1 MVYASQWYSIISIAS
16 SSLALLTSAYVVRK
30 IPNRRAGDTFVM
42 AMLFFVLAG
51 PFSFFLRT
59 SPIDVNPPYSRPP
72 TLPPF
77 FYFFHIP
84 PAGFHGSFIGHL
96 FTRFAL

>member
-51 PFSFFLRT
+51 TVSYLLPA
-59 SPIDVNPPYSRPP
+59 SPIDVSAPHPRA
-72 TLPPF
+72 LPIAPV
-77 FYFFHIP
+77 FYFFP
-84 PAGFHGSFIGHL
+84 MLPLGLTASFIGPD
-96 FTRFAL
+96 FPGFW